1 MMMLE
6 VSEINHIENL
16 KLETCWPYST
26 IKNVNCVLGTIFTN
40 RHEIYDYQ
48 VTIIYLLLTLDLAL
62 EMNTEMCSSPE
73 FPNPNNDN
81 IQLNNF
87 WGAVLCFT
95 G

>member
-40 RHEIYDYQ
+40 RHEIYDY
-48 VTIIYLLLTLDLAL
+48 
-62 EMNTEMCSSPE
+62 
-73 FPNPNNDN
+73 
-81 IQLNNF
+81 
-87 WGAVLCFT
+87 
-95 G
+95 